1 MPCDRIY
8 MSDQTHRAP
17 NDAPV
22 QGDLH
27 GFAEQLGPA
36 DALNLL
42 SPGVSKQFLS
52 ISTVAD
58 LRAFLISYREDRLF
72 QHELPIILRA
82 YQHGARNETRE
93 LIALDKA
100 LSSDETIQSLAAASR
115 QVGRSQLSRLRP
127 MQDVRLIQ
135 KYLSAVEVREANGWH
150 TIVYGVVLSL
160 FSLPLRQGLV
170 NYAFQTI
177 QSFVYSASRRIGI
190 SELACQ
196 ELIAEIT
203 HSTGTAVERI
213 LEANGPTV
221 LRLAE

>member
-1 MPCDRIY
+1 
-8 MSDQTHRAP
+8 
-17 NDAPV
+17 
-22 QGDLH
+22 
-27 GFAEQLGPA
+27 
-36 DALNLL
+36 
-42 SPGVSKQFLS
+42 
-52 ISTVAD
+52 
-58 LRAFLISYREDRLF
+58 
-72 QHELPIILRA
+72 
-82 YQHGARNETRE
+82 
-93 LIALDKA
+93 
-100 LSSDETIQSLAAASR
+100 
-115 QVGRSQLSRLRP
+115 

-150 TIVYGVVLSL
+150 TVVYGVVLSL

-177 QSFVYSASRRIGI
+177 QFFVYSASRRIGI

-203 HSTGTAVERI
+203 HSTGAAVERI